1 MTSGFTQDVK
11 AEYVMAGLEAADRA
25 IGLNERY
32 IDAIVYKNIL
42 LRMQANMSEDVDEQD
57 ALIAEA
63 DELRD
68 RAQQLQD
75 EARGGGAAG
84 Q

>member
-1 MTSGFTQDVK
+1 
-11 AEYVMAGLEAADRA
+11 
-25 IGLNERY
+25 
-32 IDAIVYKNIL
+32 
-42 LRMQANMSEDVDEQD
+42 MQANMSEDVDEQD

-68 RAQQLQD
+68 RAQRLQD